1 MKKIKLIALTLLAV
15 ATLAA
20 CGGMPKGNPQLDQ
33 ARTDYRNLQADPRAQ
48 TNAGG
53 DLKLASDA
61 IARANAAWNA
71 DATEDQV
78 NHLSYLASQ
87 RVAIARATIDMKVA
101 EGKVAG
107 AAAARSQVQLDAR
120 TQEANAAQRSAVAAQ
135 QTAQMAQVDAAN
147 AQRSADAAR
156 GAAAESDRQTRAA
169 MERNQALETRL
180 KELNAKAT
188 PRGLVI
194 TLGDVL
200 FDVGRSTLQPE
211 GLRRVDQ
218 LAAVLK
224 EFPQRSA
231 LVEGFTDSTGSDG
244 YNQTLSGQRADAVRT
259 ALMRQGIAMERVSAR
274 GYGETS
280 PVGSNAT
287 AEGRQLNRRVEIV
300 LSDDSGKLIAR

>member
-1 MKKIKLIALTLLAV
+1 MKKIKLIALSLVAA

-33 ARTDYRNLQADPRAQ
+33 ARTDYRTLQADPRAQ
-48 TNAGG
+48 NNAGG
-53 DLKLASDA
+53 NLKLASDA

-71 DATEDQV
+71 DAPEEQV

-87 RVAIARATIDMKVA
+87 RVAIARATIDMKIA

-120 TQEANAAQRSAVAAQ
+120 TQEANAAQRSAAAAQ

-200 FDVGRSTLQPE
+200 FDVGRSTLLPE

-224 EFPQRSA
+224 EYPQRSA

-259 ALMRQGIAMERVSAR
+259 ALMRQGIALERVSAR

>member
-1 MKKIKLIALTLLAV
+1 MKKIKLIALSLLAA

-33 ARTDYRNLQADPRAQ
+33 ARTDYRTLQADPRAQ

-120 TQEANAAQRSAVAAQ
+120 TQEANAAQRNAVAAQ

-180 KELNAKAT
+180 QELNAKAT

-244 YNQTLSGQRADAVRT
+244 FNQTLSGQRADAVRT
-259 ALMRQGIAMERVSAR
+259 ALMRQGIALERVSAR